1 MSNYQIAAVTFAL
14 MAAASIF
21 FTGFRHGLW
30 PVAIGSAI
38 ALLATAIVFAAL
50 HEIIAELKRTNQF
63 LWTAEYDRKNS
74 GK

>member
-1 MSNYQIAAVTFAL
+1 MEFL
-14 MAAASIF
+14 IF
-21 FTGFRHGLW
+21 Y
-30 PVAIGSAI
+30 AI

-50 HEIIAELKRTNQF
+50 HEISAELKRTNQF